1 MVAAPSLRQPSRRVQ
16 HPSGQV
22 FESGLNL
29 EIGVVVLSKI
39 LAGASNPFA
48 SSPDLRP
55 GGIDTSM
62 IPSWLLF
69 GWDHEKGKFGSVYQ
83 VTENPNHGDH
93 GF

>member
-1 MVAAPSLRQPSRRVQ
+1 MP

-22 FESGLNL
+22 FESRLDL
-29 EIGVVVLSKI
+29 EIGVIVFRRI
-39 LAGASNPFA
+39 LDGASNPFA
-48 SSPDLRP
+48 GSPDLRP

-69 GWDHEKGKFGSVYQ
+69 GWDHEKGKFGSVYS
-83 VTENPNHGDH
+83 VMENPNHGDQ